1 MDEVMEFKSRIFANS
16 QGQTIDAVGNG
27 RYLVCHQTRCAMVKG
42 WRQAQI
48 AFKREESPMTHAH
61 GETPDV

>member
-1 MDEVMEFKSRIFANS
+1 MDEVMEFRSRIFANS

-27 RYLVCHQTRCAMVKG
+27 HYLVCHQTSCVMVKG

-48 AFKREESPMTHAH
+48 TLKLQESPMA
-61 GETPDV
+61 

>member
-1 MDEVMEFKSRIFANS
+1 MDEVMESKSRIFANS

-27 RYLVCHQTRCAMVKG
+27 RYLACHHTTCVMVKG

-48 AFKREESPMTHAH
+48 ALKRQESPM
-61 GETPDV
+61 V

>member
-1 MDEVMEFKSRIFANS
+1 MDEVMEFRSRIFANS

-27 RYLVCHQTRCAMVKG
+27 HYLVCHQTSCVMVKG

-48 AFKREESPMTHAH
+48 ALKRQESPMA
-61 GETPDV
+61 

>member
-27 RYLVCHQTRCAMVKG
+27 RYLVCHQTSCIMVKG

-48 AFKREESPMTHAH
+48 ALKRQESPMA
-61 GETPDV
+61 